1 MPIEITVPRLGWS
14 MDEGTFAE
22 WLKKDGEEVRA
33 GDMLFVL
40 EGDKAAQEVECFDS
54 GRLKLLP
61 TSPKPGDIVKVGQI
75 LAHLL
80 TPSDLAAVSAA
91 PAPQATP
98 SPPAAVSDSHSQA
111 AGSAAAGSD
120 STSDVAAG
128 PAVRRLAR
136 ELQVDLNLVSGT
148 GPSGRILD
156 EDVQRAAQQS
166 SNISQSDR
174 PVSSASLEASKEF
187 RAETVSGVTPSPGF
201 TGPFIKASPRA
212 RRTAEALGV
221 DWSQITPSGR
231 GGRVSERDVLRATG
245 RSVPERPK
253 VSVAAVPVPAAPVP
267 EVPVAVEPKGVSV
280 AANAMTPEQPVSE
293 VLSSSTTPVPSTPT
307 VPVPVFQSPV
317 ASTPD
322 KQPASVP
329 AQEFRTAPEVKIAP
343 ATGALLLRRT
353 IAQRMMESHLTT
365 APVTLTTSVDVTNLV
380 NLREQFRAMSG
391 NSTLPVPGYAEFIIR
406 LAALALREHPQIN
419 ARWEADSVR
428 VLSEIHIGIAV
439 DTDSG
444 LVVPVIRNVD
454 QLSLRR
460 VTQESRQLIEKAR
473 SRRLSA
479 PEMQDGTFTV
489 TNLGALGID
498 AFTPIINLPQCAVL
512 GMGRIVRQPVF
523 QEQQIVPRDMMTLSL
538 TFDHRIVDGAPA
550 ARFLQSLSKSIEHPA
565 QFLID

>member
-1 MPIEITVPRLGWS
+1 
-14 MDEGTFAE
+14 
-22 WLKKDGEEVRA
+22 
-33 GDMLFVL
+33 
-40 EGDKAAQEVECFDS
+40 
-54 GRLKLLP
+54 
-61 TSPKPGDIVKVGQI
+61 
-75 LAHLL
+75 
-80 TPSDLAAVSAA
+80 
-91 PAPQATP
+91 
-98 SPPAAVSDSHSQA
+98 
-111 AGSAAAGSD
+111 
-120 STSDVAAG
+120 
-128 PAVRRLAR
+128 
-136 ELQVDLNLVSGT
+136 
-148 GPSGRILD
+148 
-156 EDVQRAAQQS
+156 
-166 SNISQSDR
+166 
-174 PVSSASLEASKEF
+174 
-187 RAETVSGVTPSPGF
+187 
-201 TGPFIKASPRA
+201 
-212 RRTAEALGV
+212 EALGV
-221 DWSQITPSGR
+221 DWRQITPSGR
-231 GGRVSERDVLRATG
+231 GGRVSERDILRATG
-245 RSVPERPK
+245 RTAPELPK
-253 VSVAAVPVPAAPVP
+253 VSVPAVPVP
-267 EVPVAVEPKGVSV
+267 EVPVAVEPQGVSV
-280 AANAMTPEQPVSE
+280 VANAMTPEQPVSE
-293 VLSSSTTPVPSTPT
+293 VVSSSTTPVTAAPA
-307 VPVPVFQSPV
+307 VPVSESPV
-317 ASTPD
+317 AVTPG

-329 AQEFRTAPEVKIAP
+329 AQELKTAPEVKIAP

-380 NLREQFRAMSG
+380 NLRDQFRAMSG

-550 ARFLQSLSKSIEHPA
+550 ARFLQSLSKSIENPA